1 MLIPLGCRQFDR
13 QVFAKPEIHDAVGI
27 VGVIL
32 FIPHAH
38 FTAEFTGRPGP
49 SDVDRTADGVP
60 SKQRPLWAA
69 KDLHALKVDTA
80 QQAARV
86 GADEH
91 VIHDDRD
98 RRIKVFLNV
107 RYTDTTD
114 KYRSDTTGSLRGI
127 VNHDIGRDVS
137 EISNVPRKLAF
148 NLRLGQRAHG
158 KTHVLQVL
166 RALSRGDNDLLQ
178 DTLLR
183 YGNGRDGQ

>member
-1 MLIPLGCRQFDR
+1 MIVIASYVTADVIIVVVALLLIPLGCRQFDR
-13 QVFAKPEIHDAVGI
+13 QVFAQPEIHDAVGI

-38 FTAEFTGRPGP
+38 FTAELTGRPGP
-49 SDVDRTADGVP
+49 SDVDRTADGIP

-86 GADEH
+86 GSDEH

-107 RYTDTTD
+107 RHTDTAD
-114 KYRSDTTGSLRGI
+114 KNRGDAAGSLCGI
-127 VNHDIGRDVS
+127 VNHDIGGDVS
-137 EISNVPRKLAF
+137 EVSDVPRKLTF
-148 NLRLGQRAHG
+148 NLRLG
-158 KTHVLQVL
+158 
-166 RALSRGDNDLLQ
+166 
-178 DTLLR
+178 
-183 YGNGRDGQ
+183 